1 MTIFAETRL
10 TSHNQLLRSGSSVAL
25 QDLQPILPGHAVVVP
40 VEKVTRLYELTD
52 DAMLDLWRVTKLA
65 SEELRRQ
72 HGSTASNWAVFDGWL
87 AGQPVPHAH
96 VHVVPRKP
104 KDLENNDEVYS
115 ALEHWTP
122 SPTKDAETPP
132 AIEWPADETR
142 KKRTSIAAMLDFYRA
157 VRQVVSRDVDADN
170 DSVAAVADGA
180 PNALV
185 AVPVASEATANA
197 KAKANKGCGS
207 RPLTISEPCL
217 GLSRDFPTSLS
228 AYLDTMSLPHTW
240 GDELTL
246 AAMAHL
252 MLRPIEACILSDEMA
267 LEAQGY
273 RRAMAEHG
281 SFPEEQAFASHR
293 IPQSHLFYASESGL
307 TVALVN
313 LKPLVPGHVLVVPR
327 RSVPRISDLSEEEF
341 DDLFRSVR
349 LVQAALEKAHGTEAS
364 RLGLQDGV
372 DAGQSVPHVHVHIL
386 PIPSRKGAL

>member
-142 KKRTSIAAMLDFYRA
+142 KKRTS
-157 VRQVVSRDVDADN
+157 
-170 DSVAAVADGA
+170 
-180 PNALV
+180 
-185 AVPVASEATANA
+185 
-197 KAKANKGCGS
+197 
-207 RPLTISEPCL
+207 
-217 GLSRDFPTSLS
+217 
-228 AYLDTMSLPHTW
+228 
-240 GDELTL
+240 
-246 AAMAHL
+246 
-252 MLRPIEACILSDEMA
+252 DEMA